1 MARKLLSDLSI
12 DELLGMRNSGMTNT
26 DIANAL
32 DISYASVYRL
42 IGKQPASMR
51 ASSHA
56 AGLPPSTL
64 PSNQASSDSA
74 THEPEA
80 ALIVEDRVL
89 RLAGLFA
96 SYRVRVKDKEVDVY
110 VSDDS
115 IAMTVKFDELGA
127 FASEIAAIDRHTAS
141 LRVGCE
147 AW

>member
-1 MARKLLSDLSI
+1 MPRKLLKDLSI
-12 DELLGMRNSGMTNT
+12 DELLRMRNAGMTNT

-42 IGKQPASMR
+42 IGKQPSSLR
-51 ASSHA
+51 ASNHTA
-56 AGLPPSTL
+56 DLPPSIPATA
-64 PSNQASSDSA
+64 PASNE
-74 THEPEA
+74 TPVPEPEA

-96 SYRVRVKDKEVDVY
+96 SYRVRVKDKEVDIYIDGEGV
-110 VSDDS
+110 
-115 IAMTVKFDELGA
+115 AMTVKFDELTA

>member
-1 MARKLLSDLSI
+1 MARKLLNDLSI
-12 DELLGMRNSGMTNT
+12 DELLGMRNSGMTNM

-51 ASSHA
+51 ASSHTA
-56 AGLPPSTL
+56 DLPPSIP
-64 PSNQASSDSA
+64 PSNQVSSDGA
-74 THEPEA
+74 AHEPEA

-96 SYRVRVKDKEVDVY
+96 SYRVRVKDKEIDVY
-110 VSDDS
+110 VNGDS
-115 IAMTVKFDELGA
+115 VAMTVKFDELSA
-127 FASEIAAIDRHTAS
+127 FASEIMAIDRHTAD